1 MGDSVSSL
9 GDAAQVLSREACCS
23 STRRPVETD
32 AERAA
37 RDKAT
42 FDKLK
47 GKLNR
52 LNLQL
57 DEFVEQEI
65 SSLFADAD
73 ADSSNAISTEE
84 ANQLVNLLKEH
95 NFEFTIDMRSF
106 DSNRNGNIEKEEF
119 EAAVRTAL
127 FDRPDN
133 LEVLVS
139 SCEDVENLLEEAWD
153 DVYASTT
160 TLISVADVAR
170 LMRELL
176 QELGHS
182 DTAVDLSSKSGSTLS
197 PRGSPANGGGTK
209 DLETQVGM
217 FDGDVDGQL
226 TREEFFKAYGKFL
239 MRIYYLPA
247 ATAQVSK
254 NRKSCILKKVDK
266 DKEKDA
272 KTVASF

>member
-197 PRGSPANGGGTK
+197 PRGSPANGGATK
-209 DLETQVGM
+209 DLETQ
-217 FDGDVDGQL
+217 
-226 TREEFFKAYGKFL
+226 
-239 MRIYYLPA
+239 
-247 ATAQVSK
+247 
-254 NRKSCILKKVDK
+254 
-266 DKEKDA
+266 A
-272 KTVASF
+272 K

>member
-1 MGDSVSSL
+1 M
-9 GDAAQVLSREACCS
+9 SREACCS
-23 STRRPVETD
+23 STRRAVETD

-37 RDKAT
+37 RDAAH
-42 FDKLK
+42 FEKLK
-47 GKLNR
+47 HKLHR

-73 ADSSNAISTEE
+73 ADGSDAISTEE
-84 ANQLVNLLKEH
+84 ANQLVGLLKEH

-133 LEVLVS
+133 LEVLVQ

-160 TLISVADVAR
+160 TLINVADVAR
-170 LMRELL
+170 LMEELL
-176 QELGHS
+176 VELGHQ
-182 DTAVDLSSKSGSTLS
+182 DTPIDLSSKCGAPVS
-197 PRGSPANGGGTK
+197 PRGSPSNGSATE
-209 DLETQVGM
+209 DMVTQVGK
-217 FDGDVDGQL
+217 FDGDEDGKL
-226 TREEFFKAYGKFL
+226 TRDEFFVAYNKFL
-239 MRIYYLPA
+239 MRVYYLPA
-247 ATAQVSK
+247 ATPLVTK
-254 NRKSCILKKVDK
+254 NRKSCILKKADK
-266 DKEKDA
+266 DKDKDVKA
-272 KTVASF
+272 LASF

>member
-9 GDAAQVLSREACCS
+9 GEWGQALSREACCS
-23 STRRPVETD
+23 STRRAVETD

-37 RDKAT
+37 RDAAH
-42 FDKLK
+42 FEKLK
-47 GKLNR
+47 HKLNR

-73 ADSSNAISTEE
+73 ADGSDAISTEE
-84 ANQLVNLLKEH
+84 ANQLVGLLKEH

-133 LEVLVS
+133 LEVLVQ

-160 TLISVADVAR
+160 TPISVADVAR

-176 QELGHS
+176 VELGHA
-182 DTAVDLSSKSGSTLS
+182 DTPIDLNSKSGSALS
-197 PRGSPANGGGTK
+197 PRGSPASNGAASE
-209 DLETQVGM
+209 DLPTQVGK
-217 FDGDVDGQL
+217 FDGDEDGQL
-226 TREEFFKAYGKFL
+226 TRDEFFKAYNKFL

-247 ATAQVSK
+247 ATPLVAKS
-254 NRKSCILKKVDK
+254 RKSCILKKADK
-266 DKEKDA
+266 DKDVKGM
-272 KTVASF
+272 ASL